1 VRIGTEPASQIGVNR
16 VSMNREIQFREAR
29 PSTNFIAT
37 AGVSSSQS
45 LKSPRGPEEEPEV
58 PMYAPVRNASDGGS
72 IASGEGVGV
81 GVAVTVDS
89 AVGVGVESVDL
100 VGVGVA
106 VIVDSAVEV
115 GVESVDLVGV
125 GVAVIVG
132 FAVEVG
138 VESVDFGETDDVVA
152 ADSVVEV
159 GTELVGLGDDEA
171 VLAFDAEVAEVDDTG
186 EADGVSRLV
195 TERLF
200 VCVVGD
206 SGSFGEPYGVSR
218 DDVVF

>member
-89 AVGVGVESVDL
+89 AVG
-100 VGVGVA
+100 
-106 VIVDSAVEV
+106 V

>member
-1 VRIGTEPASQIGVNR
+1 
-16 VSMNREIQFREAR
+16 M
-29 PSTNFIAT
+29 
-37 AGVSSSQS
+37 
-45 LKSPRGPEEEPEV
+45 
-58 PMYAPVRNASDGGS
+58 
-72 IASGEGVGV
+72 
-81 GVAVTVDS
+81 
-89 AVGVGVESVDL
+89 
-100 VGVGVA
+100 
-106 VIVDSAVEV
+106 
-115 GVESVDLVGV
+115 
-125 GVAVIVG
+125 
-132 FAVEVG
+132 
-138 VESVDFGETDDVVA
+138 
-152 ADSVVEV
+152 EV